1 MPDDA
6 LNPDATLY
14 ERDFALWAEAQ
25 ARALAEGRARD
36 LDWDHLAEEIDSL
49 GRAQKNEIASRLRI
63 LIAHLLKWAHQ
74 PEKRSHSWQT
84 TIGEQRTHIRG
95 LIETSPSLQAYPES
109 MFAAA
114 YERGRRLAAQETR
127 MPLDRFPAQPEFD
140 AAEALDDGFMPGPD
154 WSPEDLAG

>member
-6 LNPDATLY
+6 LKPDASLY

-36 LDWDHLAEEIDSL
+36 LDWDNLAEEIDSL
-49 GRAQKNEIASRLRI
+49 GRAQKNEIASRLDV

-84 TIGEQRTHIRG
+84 TIGEQRTHIAG
-95 LIETSPSLQAYPES
+95 LIETSPSLSAWPASVFEKSY
-109 MFAAA
+109 A
-114 YERGRRLAAQETR
+114 RGRRKAATETR
-127 MPLDRFPAQPEFD
+127 LPLDSFPAEPEFD
-140 AAEALDDGFMPGPD
+140 AEQALDIAFMPGPD